1 MGKNLKV
8 LLILIGI
15 FSLLVWYII
24 SLRGDIREKKEAL
37 QTLENNNEQLLT
49 GIRVLEAKNGNLV
62 YKVNEITV
70 TSEELKATNKG
81 LETELKNAKV
91 KIKNLESFISISL
104 SSKDTVTVI
113 NRDTIIQ
120 NLPFRTFDYNTKWYH
135 VKGIQDINTTKL
147 EISCYHDINI
157 ANEVMYKGWWI
168 FKKPIKNEVTV
179 IVGNS
184 KDTIQKIQSFYI
196 SKKRQRRASN

>member
-1 MGKNLKV
+1 MVKNLKA
-8 LLILIGI
+8 LAILVGVFI
-15 FSLLVWYII
+15 LLVWYII
-24 SLRGDIREKKEAL
+24 SLRGDIKEKKEAL
-37 QTLENNNEQLLT
+37 QVLENNNEQLLT
-49 GIRVLEAKNGNLV
+49 GTRILKAENGNLV
-62 YKVNEITV
+62 YKVNEVTV
-70 TSEELKATNKG
+70 TSEELKSTNKD
-81 LETELKNAKV
+81 LESELKNAKV

-135 VKGIQDINTTKL
+135 VRGVQDTNTTKL

-157 ANEVMYKGWWI
+157 SNEVIYKGWWI
-168 FKKPIKNEVTV
+168 FKRPIKNEVTV
-179 IVGNS
+179 TVGNS

>member
-8 LLILIGI
+8 LLILIGV
-15 FSLLVWYII
+15 FSLLTWYII

-49 GIRVLEAKNGNLV
+49 GTRVLEAKNGDLV

-135 VKGIQDINTTKL
+135 VRGIQDINITKL

-179 IVGNS
+179 TVGNS

>member
-1 MGKNLKV
+1 MVKNLKA
-8 LLILIGI
+8 LAILVGVFI
-15 FSLLVWYII
+15 LLVWYII
-24 SLRGDIREKKEAL
+24 SLRGDIKEKKEAL
-37 QTLENNNEQLLT
+37 QVLENNNEQLLT
-49 GIRVLEAKNGNLV
+49 GTRILKAENGNLV
-62 YKVNEITV
+62 YKVNEVTV
-70 TSEELKATNKG
+70 TSEELKSTNKD
-81 LETELKNAKV
+81 LEAELKNAKV

-135 VKGIQDINTTKL
+135 VRGVQDTNTTKL

-157 ANEVMYKGWWI
+157 SNEVIYKGWWI
-168 FKKPIKNEVTV
+168 FKRPIKNEVTV
-179 IVGNS
+179 TVGNS
-184 KDTIQKIQSFYI
+184 KDTMQKIQSFYI